1 VIRRRHLLLGTAA
14 LASLRPARAA
24 QPITLLVGGKSGLH
38 LSAEAQAF
46 VPLLARHLGETGIQL
61 KLVPGDAG
69 LVALRALEQAPGDG
83 SVLGFVITPTL
94 PARMVDRGAAELL
107 QRIRLLGAV
116 EKEPIAIVSPSA
128 TPLSST
134 QDIIARS
141 ADDAAAVPLGTPPPG
156 SPPHLA
162 ALRLQ
167 ALAGTRLNI
176 VAFPSAAA
184 ACQAAVA
191 GNVAAAAL
199 GLSSAIGDLRE
210 GRLMG
215 LGIAAENRTDAFP
228 DMPPLLDSG
237 IDLSAAIWRGLAAPT
252 GVADDVAER
261 LVRAMKALVEDADF
275 RQLANTAGFIANWL
289 DGASWTQE
297 AKDEHARLTE
307 LWATEPWLQEG
318 SG

>member
-1 VIRRRHLLLGTAA
+1 
-14 LASLRPARAA
+14 
-24 QPITLLVGGKSGLH
+24 
-38 LSAEAQAF
+38 
-46 VPLLARHLGETGIQL
+46 
-61 KLVPGDAG
+61 
-69 LVALRALEQAPGDG
+69 LRALEQAPCDG
-83 SVLGFVITPTL
+83 SVLGVVITPTL
-94 PARMVDRGAAELL
+94 PARMVDRGAGELL

-116 EKEPIAIVSPSA
+116 EKEPIAIVSLSA

-176 VAFPSAAA
+176 VAFPSATA

-199 GLSSAIGDLRE
+199 ALSSAIGDLRE

-237 IDLSAAIWRGLAAPT
+237 IDLSAAIWRGLAAP
-252 GVADDVAER
+252 ANIPDDVAER

-275 RQLANTAGFIANWL
+275 RQLADTAGFIANWL
-289 DGASWTQE
+289 DGESWTQE